1 MATISEQWTTPLPD
15 GVPSTHKEHTE
26 SRTTILLPND
36 HSAFLNPPQQFNRD
50 MSVAVI
56 RAWNERRIEEATKKH
71 NSKPIKGRGRKGG
84 KGKGGPKQETSESA
98 ETAAEER
105 APDAVE
111 EPVAGPSKEVG
122 LVRWSRREVLT
133 AVQVHAEEYQDSR
146 SAFRHGASSY
156 PICQGNPER
165 QVRYHQYASELC

>member
-1 MATISEQWTTPLPD
+1 LHCSSPTLDFSPTHRAARADMSEQWTTPLPG

-71 NSKPIKGRGRKGG
+71 MERFSKGKSRMRGKKGG
-84 KGKGGPKQETSESA
+84 ANIPKGNEQA
-98 ETAAEER
+98 VAEETVNTEIK
-105 APDAVE
+105 AEDKKE
-111 EPVAGPSKEVG
+111 EPVAGPS
-122 LVRWSRREVLT
+122 REV
-133 AVQVHAEEYQDSR
+133 SWN
-146 SAFRHGASSY
+146 F
-156 PICQGNPER
+156 ER
-165 QVRYHQYASELC
+165 PGKN